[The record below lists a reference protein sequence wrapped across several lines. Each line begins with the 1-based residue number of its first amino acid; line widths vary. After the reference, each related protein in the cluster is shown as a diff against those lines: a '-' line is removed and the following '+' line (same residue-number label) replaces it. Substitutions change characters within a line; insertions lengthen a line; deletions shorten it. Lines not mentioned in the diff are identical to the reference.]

1 MWCVR
6 DSVLTP
12 LTLPLPLPTGVA
24 SCCCTLVLHVAVA
37 TTAAVALQSTA
48 FTLGRAKL
56 TPFRLRFPLACQLPS
71 TSHLCGISGT
81 MAVTMVGRP
90 PCTRSC
96 LLATFRFPSWLNR
109 FTTHLPPFPYHS
121 QFHVP
126 SPPPTTTT
134 TIPTNV
140 ATLGLCCN
148 CLLFPNSLHFSICFF
163 RSAES
168 QVGSVNSWD
177 FTVYLTGFTFFP
189 PGLHCSSP
197 FSFRYRHPSLSL
209 PLSCFSVAQFA
220 MHSS

>member
-1 MWCVR
+1 MCTGLCV
-6 DSVLTP
+6 D
-12 LTLPLPLPTGVA
+12 A
-24 SCCCTLVLHVAVA
+24 SHVAVA
-37 TTAAVALQSTA
+37 FAHWCCKLLLHIGVARCRCYYCCSCPAVNCLHTWQGQTYSLPPA
-48 FTLGRAKL
+48 FPAGL
-56 TPFRLRFPLACQLPS
+56 S
-71 TSHLCGISGT
+71 TSFHFSFVRHFRYNGGNNGGK
-81 MAVTMVGRP
+81 A

-121 QFHVP
+121 QFHAP

-134 TIPTNV
+134 TIPANV